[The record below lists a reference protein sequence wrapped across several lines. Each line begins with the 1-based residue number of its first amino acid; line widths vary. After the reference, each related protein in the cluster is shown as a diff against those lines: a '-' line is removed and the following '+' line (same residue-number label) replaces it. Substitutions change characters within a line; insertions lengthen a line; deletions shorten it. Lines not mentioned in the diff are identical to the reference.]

1 MIKKICPRII
11 TAANNLDRNLKVS
24 VIATTE
30 DKDDKVKDAFYVD
43 LEDAV
48 ALIVL
53 IFFVRAVVRCLI
65 SISSFLELMLLTL
78 ANESV
83 SDFDNTEET
92 SVDDVSKK
100 ILSRL
105 IV

>member
-53 IFFVRAVVRCLI
+53 IFFCQ
-65 SISSFLELMLLTL
+65 SSREM
-78 ANESV
+78 
-83 SDFDNTEET
+83 SDFHKF
-92 SVDDVSKK
+92 VLGADVAN
-100 ILSRL
+100 IG
-105 IV
+105 